1 MIGKQGHNLLIL
13 FLLSFLV
20 ALSFTFPMYIQS
32 TYLEYFVPLA
42 QVGWFIIVA
51 MLTSLVMINVY
62 SWFITKFSN
71 YRMAIL
77 LLLMYGASVGGLIL
91 ADNAVK
97 AMATFIGLIVSQQL
111 VMINFDLFVERF
123 TNYAVTGRIRT
134 TYQTFLNFGT
144 LLTPFLVGQIVG
156 LGEHYRL
163 VLFMSL
169 LFIIPVLLVL
179 LTQRRQLQDH
189 THYRHHH
196 FLTTLKNFSTHV
208 ELKDI
213 FGVAVLL
220 QLFYGVAVIY
230 IPIYLHQTIGFD
242 WPTIGI
248 IFTFMLAPF
257 VFLEIPAGIIAD
269 RVGERGLLGLG
280 FVILAI
286 AVILFAFVRST
297 NPLVW
302 ALLLFSSRCGA
313 ALVEA
318 MRETYFF
325 KAINIRDVD
334 YVNLFRNAIPLGY
347 LGGSVLAVLILKGL
361 GLTLPYLFLVLGL
374 ILIFGLFFAIRLP
387 DLRRRFL

>member
-1 MIGKQGHNLLIL
+1 MIGKQKHNLHVL

-32 TYLEYFVPLA
+32 TYLEYFVSLA
-42 QVGWFIIVA
+42 QVGWFIIAA
-51 MLTSLVMINVY
+51 MLVSLVLINIY

-77 LLLMYGASVGGLIL
+77 LLLIYGVSIGGFIL
-91 ADNAVK
+91 ADSAIE
-97 AMATFIGLIVSQQL
+97 AMISFIGLIVSQHL

-123 TNYAVTGRIRT
+123 TSYAVTGRIRT

-144 LLTPFLVGQIVG
+144 LLTPFLVGQLVG
-156 LGEHYRL
+156 FGEHYRI
-163 VLFMSL
+163 VLFFSL
-169 LFIIPVLLVL
+169 LFIIPVLIAL

-189 THYRHHH
+189 TNYRHHH
-196 FLTTLKNFSTHV
+196 FFTTLKNFGTHT

-213 FGVAVLL
+213 FGVALLL

-230 IPIYLHQTIGFD
+230 MPIYLHQSIGFD

-280 FVILAI
+280 FVILATM
-286 AVILFAFVRST
+286 VILFAFVRST

-302 ALLLFSSRCGA
+302 ALLLFASRCGA

-325 KAINIRDVD
+325 KAINVRDVD

-347 LGGSVLAVLILKGL
+347 LGGSALAVLVLKGL
-361 GLTLPYLFLVLGL
+361 GLPLPYLFLILGL
-374 ILIFGLFFAIRLP
+374 ILIFGLFFTIRLP
-387 DLRRRFL
+387 DVRRRLL